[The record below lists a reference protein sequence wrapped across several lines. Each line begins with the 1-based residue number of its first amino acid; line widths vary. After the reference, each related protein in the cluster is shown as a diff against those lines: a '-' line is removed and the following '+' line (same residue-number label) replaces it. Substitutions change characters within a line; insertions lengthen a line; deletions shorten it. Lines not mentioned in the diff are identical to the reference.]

1 MGLFIRDN
9 IKYKIREDLGVFIP
23 HVIETLFVEIINP
36 RTKNVILGVV
46 YRPNSEPYADV
57 DIFSLNMQELMNNIN
72 AENKSCVILGDMNV
86 HLLKFDN
93 HRQTNEYLDD
103 ILSQGFVPVITEPTR
118 IGHTSASL
126 IDHIY
131 INDLTSRAKSG
142 IIITDVAD
150 HFCIM

>member
-1 MGLFIRDN
+1 
-9 IKYKIREDLGVFIP
+9 
-23 HVIETLFVEIINP
+23 
-36 RTKNVILGVV
+36 
-46 YRPNSEPYADV
+46 
-57 DIFSLNMQELMNNIN
+57 MNNIN

-150 HFCIM
+150 HFGTFYIAQKSCGEHSVNKKKS